1 MISTVFLENFKG
13 TTADLDF
20 GQLTIFRGTS
30 GSGKSTWLEAVRVAV
45 LGNDPGYG
53 KLLSETMAFASD
65 HRMSVAVSNPEMI
78 VKRVFEHSKGKAS
91 QTIIINGTK
100 KATLKAA
107 EPELDEFFGRFPM
120 MLNPD
125 EFFDMSD
132 DKKIAFLFGLSNE
145 ESDSEF
151 LRRKCIMKTLDS
163 HTDSW
168 TSILKYEF
176 ETSDYFNLER
186 DQFTKLVSLTIDN
199 VAKKDAPAGR
209 ALTKVFS
216 ELFSVVLPNGQET
229 LSMYAFKLRDE
240 INATRR
246 ARQDAESANRKLIE
260 EKSEKMK
267 LVNYSEKENR
277 FEVEKLRFEIS
288 EIEKDLHAR
297 ERLSAAKERLTNGL
311 EIHRLAVVTAA
322 VKVNE
327 LESKIPSEA
336 DKEEAV
342 KICHDCE
349 VEGYRL
355 AEKVFKAEVKR
366 LKIEEEYAKIV
377 TEHNSVTSKS
387 LCTACGTEVKCS
399 KCGTVSKEVQL
410 KIGKK
415 VKETS
420 KKVQEIYNYVGA
432 VLETFDSNDLDQ
444 KKINGII
451 AYHSQVVEFHE
462 IAVERHSGLSKLVSE
477 EKENLDKIEEPG
489 AGTETMKITLKSL
502 KVSLAERLV
511 AEKNHQWLRT
521 LEATISSANETIY
534 NSEAQVYALLA
545 SEKAVKKVRNELTK
559 SATGVIE
566 EACNKLLEKVDPSFK
581 LTYEIED
588 GKFDIR
594 CIGVEGRE
602 VAFKTLSGGEKV
614 LYLSAQ
620 LLALMTIVDPKLK
633 ILEVEMGELSGN
645 LVPPFM
651 EALKSMTEGLDVQ
664 VVLSSCHTDFEVKDD
679 AWTVHQ
685 MGE

>member
-1 MISTVFLENFKG
+1 MIHTVFLENFKG

-20 GQLTIFRGTS
+20 GQLTIFRGAS

-53 KLLSETMAFASD
+53 KLLGETMAFASD
-65 HRMSVAVSNPEMI
+65 PRMSVAISNPEMM
-78 VKRVFEHSKGKAS
+78 VKRVFEYKKGKAS
-91 QTIIINGTK
+91 QTIIVNGTK
-100 KATLKAA
+100 KETLKAA
-107 EPELDEFFGRFPM
+107 EAELDEFFGQFPM

-151 LRRKCIMKTLDS
+151 LRRKCIIQTLDS

-168 TSILKYEF
+168 VSILKYEF
-176 ETSDYFNLER
+176 KTSDYSNLEK
-186 DQFTKLVSLTIDN
+186 DQFTKLTSLTIDN
-199 VAKKDAPAGR
+199 VANRDAPAGR

-229 LSMYAFKLRDE
+229 LSMYALKLRE
-240 INATRR
+240 
-246 ARQDAESANRKLIE
+246 DAESANRKLIE
-260 EKSEKMK
+260 EKSDKMK

-277 FEVEKLRFEIS
+277 SEIEKLRSEIS
-288 EIEKDLHAR
+288 DIEKDLHAR
-297 ERLSAAKERLTNGL
+297 ERLSAAKDRVTSGL
-311 EIHRLAVVTAA
+311 EIHVSSVVTAA
-322 VKVNE
+322 AKVEE
-327 LESKIPSEA
+327 LKNSIPSEA
-336 DKEEAV
+336 DKKESAN
-342 KICHDCE
+342 ILHGCE
-349 VEGYRL
+349 IENCRL
-355 AEKVFKAEVKR
+355 SEKVFKAELDWINLEKKYEEVESSHRIATRQSLCQTCGGEFHCPKCGN
-366 LKIEEEYAKIV
+366 LTEEEKLKSYKDLGAAKTRL
-377 TEHNSVTSKS
+377 TERGEFIDKIHSELGSNEDDLGKIHEVIRSHSK
-387 LCTACGTEVKCS
+387 
-399 KCGTVSKEVQL
+399 
-410 KIGKK
+410 
-415 VKETS
+415 
-420 KKVQEIYNYVGA
+420 
-432 VLETFDSNDLDQ
+432 
-444 KKINGII
+444 
-451 AYHSQVVEFHE
+451 VVEFHE
-462 IAVERHSGLSKLVSE
+462 IAVQRHLSLAKLVKE
-477 EKENLDKIEEPG
+477 EKSNLDKIEEPG
-489 AGTETMKITLKSL
+489 AGTDVL
-502 KVSLAERLV
+502 KVSLQSLKGNLAERLV

-545 SEKAVKKVRNELTK
+545 SEKAVKRVRDELTK

-566 EACNKLLEKVDPSFK
+566 EACNNLLEKVNPSFK

-594 CIGVEGRE
+594 CVGVEGRE